1 MSVQALLVGVSLTLV
16 GLCCLCRH
24 QQKLASRLAR
34 IEKLKS
40 ALTEKLDAH
49 GVRTSQRVKLV

>member
-1 MSVQALLVGVSLTLV
+1 MVSAYLVCGVPLTLA
-16 GLCCLCRH
+16 GLIWMCRH
-24 QQKLASRLAR
+24 QRKLATRLAR
-34 IEKLKS
+34 IERLK